1 MSAPAI
7 AAFAY
12 GVLALVGGVIGFV
25 QARSKMSLISGAIT
39 GVLLLIGGIGIVQAQ
54 SWGLGLAIAVTA
66 LLIVVFVGR
75 LIKTRKAMPA
85 GLMVVAG
92 VAALATLLKALGG

>member
-25 QARSKMSLISGAIT
+25 QVRSKMSLISGAIT

-54 SWGLGLAIAVTA
+54 PWGLALAIAVTA

-92 VAALATLLKALGG
+92 VAALATLLKALG

>member
-1 MSAPAI
+1 
-7 AAFAY
+7 
-12 GVLALVGGVIGFV
+12 
-25 QARSKMSLISGAIT
+25 
-39 GVLLLIGGIGIVQAQ
+39 
-54 SWGLGLAIAVTA
+54 

-92 VAALATLLKALGG
+92 VAALATLLKALG

>member
-54 SWGLGLAIAVTA
+54 PWGLGLAIAVTA